1 MKEQF
6 GNSQFVR
13 LGELARPA
21 LEIKIDGKRFTCLAG
36 DTVLTAVLL
45 AGQHLRQSE
54 FGDGPRAG
62 FCNMGACQDCW
73 MYRADGERI
82 RACTT
87 YVEGGMDIHT
97 ADPQHHVA

>member
-1 MKEQF
+1 MKEHVES
-6 GNSQFVR
+6 GQFVR
-13 LGELARPA
+13 LGEHARPT
-21 LEIKIDGKRFTCLAG
+21 LEIRIDGRRVSCLAG

-45 AGQHLRQSE
+45 AGRQLRQSE

-62 FCNMGACQDCW
+62 CCNMGACQDCW

-87 YVEGGMDIHT
+87 YVEGGMDIFT
-97 ADPQHHVA
+97 ADPLHHVA

>member
-1 MKEQF
+1 MKEHVES
-6 GNSQFVR
+6 GQFVR
-13 LGELARPA
+13 LGERARPTV
-21 LEIKIDGKRFTCLAG
+21 EIRIDGRRFTCLAG

-45 AGQHLRQSE
+45 AGRQLRQSE

-87 YVEGGMDIHT
+87 YVEGEMDITT
-97 ADPQHHVA
+97 ADPSHHVA

>member
-1 MKEQF
+1 MKEHV
-6 GNSQFVR
+6 GSGQFVR
-13 LGELARPA
+13 LGEHARPT
-21 LEIKIDGKRFTCLAG
+21 LEIRIDGRRVSCLAG

-73 MYRADGERI
+73 MYRAGGERI

-87 YVEGGMDIHT
+87 YVEDGMDITT
-97 ADPQHHVA
+97 ADPQHHA

>member
-1 MKEQF
+1 MKEQVAS
-6 GNSQFVR
+6 SQFVR
-13 LGELARPA
+13 LGEHARPA
-21 LEIKIDGKRFTCLAG
+21 VEIKIDGRRFSCLAG

-45 AGQHLRQSE
+45 AGRHLRHSE

-73 MYRADGERI
+73 MYRADGQRI

-87 YVEGGMDIHT
+87 YVDSGMDIT
-97 ADPQHHVA
+97 TTDPTHHVA